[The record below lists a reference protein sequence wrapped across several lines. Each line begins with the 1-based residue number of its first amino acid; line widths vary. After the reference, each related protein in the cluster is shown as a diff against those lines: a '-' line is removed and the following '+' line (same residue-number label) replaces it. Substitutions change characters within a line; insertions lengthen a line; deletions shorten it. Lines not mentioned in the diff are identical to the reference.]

1 VFSKDE
7 KKAFKQLFWTSFG
20 KFMSKHESVSG
31 QKVNWSNYKT
41 RIKDLYVRLEVDTK
55 KASFAIEFQHT
66 DEGIRQLF
74 FDQFKEL
81 KTVFHSIMGD
91 NLEWIQVDE
100 QQHKIISKIC
110 ADLPG
115 VNIYNKNTWEDAF
128 PFFEKHMVNFDEF
141 WSEFS
146 ELFVILQD

>member
-1 VFSKDE
+1 
-7 KKAFKQLFWTSFG
+7 
-20 KFMSKHESVSG
+20 MSKHESVSG